1 MKKRLLTMLMAGVL
15 VVSMTACGEASG
27 DSTQGT
33 DSDAGAG
40 KDTSAADTETTDS
53 TDSASDTLTVW
64 CWDPTFNIYAIN
76 TAADIYAKDHAGFSV
91 DVTEILSDDIETR
104 ITTAVSAGDLST
116 LPDIF
121 LMQDNSFQKYIANY
135 PDVFTDLTDS
145 GIDFSQFSQAKVAY
159 STFEGKN
166 YAVPFDNG
174 AAINCVRTDY
184 LEQAGFTVDDFTDI
198 TWSEFI
204 EKGKKV
210 KEVTGYPML
219 TAQAGMPDLIM
230 EMLQSCGASCFKE
243 DGSVNIEENPAVK
256 AAIET
261 YQELVD
267 TGVLQEVTDND
278 QYIGALN
285 NGTSVGTVNGCWIL
299 GSIQAADDQA
309 GKWAVTN
316 IPSLDGIEGA
326 TNYSN
331 NGGSSWVITSNC
343 KNIELAEDFLNTTFA
358 GSTEF
363 YETIL
368 PSAGALSTWLPA
380 GNSDVYGEPQDYF
393 GGQAIYS
400 DIVEFAGKIPS
411 NITGPFYYD
420 ARDSIGVALSN
431 IIQQGADID
440 AEIKTAQE
448 TVEFNMNA

>member
-1 MKKRLLTMLMAGVL
+1 MKKKVLALFMTGIMIFSMAACTGGGEEKT
-15 VVSMTACGEASG
+15 SGSTDGTETAETDTAQEETKSDGSG
-27 DSTQGT
+27 D
-33 DSDAGAG
+33 
-40 KDTSAADTETTDS
+40 
-53 TDSASDTLTVW
+53 TLNVW
-64 CWDPTFNIYAIN
+64 CWDPKFNIYAMD
-76 TAADIYAKDHAGFSV
+76 TAAEIYARDHEGFEV
-91 DVTEILSDDIETR
+91 NVTELLSDDIETK

-121 LMQDNSFQKYIANY
+121 LMQDNSFQKYISNY

-159 STFEGKN
+159 STVDGKN

-184 LEQAGFTVDDFTDI
+184 LEEAGFTVDDFTDI

-210 KEVTGYPML
+210 KEVTDLPML

-230 EMLQSCGASCFKE
+230 EMLQSCGASCFNE
-243 DGSVNIEENPAVK
+243 DGSVNIDGNPAVK
-256 AAIET
+256 AAMET
-261 YQELVD
+261 YQELVE

-285 NGTSVGTVNGCWIL
+285 NGTSVGTINGCWIL
-299 GSIQAADDQA
+299 GSVQAAEDQS

-316 IPSLDGIEGA
+316 IPSLDGVENA

-343 KNIELAEDFLNTTFA
+343 KNPELAIDFLNSTFA
-358 GSTEF
+358 GSKEF

-380 GNSDVYGEPQDYF
+380 GESDVYEEPQEFF
-393 GGQAIYS
+393 GGQAVYA

-420 ARDSIGVALSN
+420 ARDAIGVAVSN
-431 IIQQGADID
+431 ITQQGSDLES
-440 AEIKTAQE
+440 EIKGAQE
-448 TVEFNMNA
+448 TVEFNMGG